1 MPLSGQKELD
11 ELIKQW
17 VKWDHN
23 ADTLNQIM
31 EAVENKNW
39 KVYVLLNPRPC
50 MPTVNVSTRD
60 S

>member
-1 MPLSGQKELD
+1 MPLSGQKDLD
-11 ELIKQW
+11 EVIKQW

-39 KVYVLLNPRPC
+39 KVYVLST
-50 MPTVNVSTRD
+50 PTSYISPVLMTAWNA
-60 S
+60 